1 VTGPARGTAD
11 AGTRA
16 AVLGYLEAL
25 NSGAPDAIAARVTED
40 FDNEHTSA
48 RGRRV
53 VGRAAYRA
61 ALPGFLGAFAGLRY
75 ETEELIVDGDRAA
88 LGYRMTARM
97 RVDGREV
104 PIAVRGMFRFRVRDG
119 LVAHRVDYWDGE
131 QVAVQ
136 LAAAGDA
143 EDASVPS

>member
-16 AVLGYLEAL
+16 AVLGYVEAL
-25 NSGAPDAIAARVTED
+25 NAGDPDAIAARVTED

-61 ALPGFLGAFAGLRY
+61 ALPGFLGAFTGLRY
-75 ETEELIVDGDRAA
+75 ETEELIVERDRAA

-97 RVDGREV
+97 RVDDREV
-104 PIAVRGMFRFRVRDG
+104 PITVRGMFRFRVRDG

-131 QVAVQ
+131 QVTAQ
-136 LAAAGDA
+136 LTA
-143 EDASVPS
+143 PS

>member
-1 VTGPARGTAD
+1 VTGPARGTAE

-16 AVLGYLEAL
+16 AVLGYVEAL
-25 NSGAPDAIAARVTED
+25 NAGDPDAIAACVTED

-75 ETEELIVDGDRAA
+75 ETEELIVEGDRAA
-88 LGYRMTARM
+88 LGYRMMANM
-97 RVDGREV
+97 RVDDREV
-104 PIAVRGMFRFRVRDG
+104 PITVRGMFRFRVRDG

-131 QVAVQ
+131 QVTAQ
-136 LAAAGDA
+136 LT
-143 EDASVPS
+143 EPS